1 MLFRALGVVCHGD
14 IHTVHPSILIFA
26 RRIGFAVVI
35 HGSNPMWGPRAK
47 AQLNRVRYW
56 SPPTATVADGQWM
69 TNSHQGH
76 FPDHDTGCRALR
88 RKSASAVSGKRLRTL
103 RRGWN
108 VWQWVSD
115 KKTVGFVELLRD
127 GRLLEVLPRATKG
140 TVDRSDV
147 LVHDCRL
154 SLRANF
160 PAA

>member
-56 SPPTATVADGQWM
+56 SPPTATVADGQ
-69 TNSHQGH
+69 
-76 FPDHDTGCRALR
+76 CRALR